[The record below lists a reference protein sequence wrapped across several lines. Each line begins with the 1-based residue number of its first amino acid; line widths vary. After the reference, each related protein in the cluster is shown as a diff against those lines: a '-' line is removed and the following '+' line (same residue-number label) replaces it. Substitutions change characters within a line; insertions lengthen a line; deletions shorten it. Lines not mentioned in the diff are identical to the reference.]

1 MRSLVNKPGSTI
13 TRSLEGMA
21 RSHPDLIRLHYAPD
35 FVERV
40 APIAPGKVA
49 VISGSGSGHEPLP
62 TGFVGQ
68 GMLDA
73 ACPGPLFTSPTPMQ
87 LMTAAQ
93 TVERG
98 SGVVLIVKNYSGGV
112 LNAELTVE
120 MIRAEGIPAGS
131 VVVNDDVAIS
141 KVDNRRGLGAAVL
154 AMKVAGAAA
163 EAGYSLPQVVEVAQ
177 RAVDNARSM
186 GIATN
191 AHTMPTTTHASPL
204 TEDNVEIGVGI
215 HGEPGEICQI
225 HNGVNE
231 IVERLINPIVA
242 DSPITPGDDVLVIL
256 SSMGGMPHLE
266 LYLFFQEIVTH
277 LDQMGISAVRQLV
290 GTYLTSLGRGGC
302 ILTLA
307 RMDEELL
314 RLWDAPVHTPALH
327 W

>member
-1 MRSLVNKPGSTI
+1 
-13 TRSLEGMA
+13 MA
-21 RSHPDLIRLHYAPD
+21 LSHPDLIRLHYEPD

-40 APIAPGKVA
+40 APITPGKVA

-62 TGFVGQ
+62 TGFVGF

-73 ACPGPLFTSPTPMQ
+73 ACPGPLFTSPTPVQ

-93 TVERG
+93 AVEQG

-131 VVVNDDVAIS
+131 VVVNDDVAIP
-141 KVDNRRGLGAAVL
+141 KVENRRGLGAAVL

-163 EAGYSLPQVVEVAQ
+163 EAGYSLPQVVAVAQ

-191 AHTMPTTTHASPL
+191 AYTMPASSHTASI
-204 TEDNVEIGVGI
+204 TEDSVEIGVGI
-215 HGEPGEICQI
+215 HGEPGEHCEI
-225 HNGVNE
+225 HNGISE
-231 IVERLINPIVA
+231 IVDRLVRPIVT
-242 DSPITPGDDVLVIL
+242 DLPFSRGDKALVIL
-256 SSMGGMPHLE
+256 SGMGGMPQLE
-266 LYLFFQEIVTH
+266 LYLFFQEIVAQ
-277 LDQMGISAVRQLV
+277 LEQMGISAVRQLV